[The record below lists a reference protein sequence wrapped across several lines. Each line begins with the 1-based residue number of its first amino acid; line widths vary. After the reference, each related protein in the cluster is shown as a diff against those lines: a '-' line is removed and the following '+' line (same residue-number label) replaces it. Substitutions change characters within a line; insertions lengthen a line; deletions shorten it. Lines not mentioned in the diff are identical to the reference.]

1 MTGVELYIR
10 DNDYFYC
17 YKQRHDGYLITDFVK
32 KFGDKIFTMS
42 ADEIIHTFHD
52 ENFLEY
58 SWGNYH
64 TEGKPLEYGVKIPAS
79 EISDDNFDA
88 IYDKVSEFIWNNY
101 NDEDDEDQDYSCG
114 YGDYI
119 VYIDLVNKVIEGIED
134 EEDEDEDE
142 DVVRNNYLYS
152 YNPYENNRIEKF
164 NDFTKNS
171 NENKFFVLQDENN
184 DNKSYC
190 FLTNVVDDSD
200 DDFLESEIFE
210 DFMEKMETT
219 NAKWS
224 GVHDGSGGEKWFG
237 YSSYEIEDFNTAI
250 KMWFDFFKENNK
262 LGENSEIF
270 ITDED
275 DKIFN

>member
-52 ENFLEY
+52 ENFLED

-88 IYDKVSEFIWNNY
+88 
-101 NDEDDEDQDYSCG
+101 
-114 YGDYI
+114 
-119 VYIDLVNKVIEGIED
+119 
-134 EEDEDEDE
+134 
-142 DVVRNNYLYS
+142 
-152 YNPYENNRIEKF
+152 
-164 NDFTKNS
+164 
-171 NENKFFVLQDENN
+171 
-184 DNKSYC
+184 
-190 FLTNVVDDSD
+190 
-200 DDFLESEIFE
+200 
-210 DFMEKMETT
+210 